1 MNTSLAALITG
12 LLGYLIDYL
21 ILNPEIF
28 LNWNSFRSGLIAALV
43 AFLGKNRK
51 KIIAAVKGLGK

>member
-28 LNWNSFRSGLIAALV
+28 LNWNSFRSGIIAALL

-51 KIIAAVKGLGK
+51 KIIAAIKGLLK

>member
-1 MNTSLAALITG
+1 MNTTITTILTA

-28 LNWNSFRSGLIAALV
+28 LNWNSFRSGLIGALV

>member
-1 MNTSLAALITG
+1 MNTTITTILTA

-43 AFLGKNRK
+43 AFSGKNRK
-51 KIIAAVKGLGK
+51 KIIAAVKGLAK